1 MTDIKKT
8 ELANILA
15 ALCQC
20 EEIENKEEGCLIRME
35 SCPFIEKPC
44 GDITPYDWIAWM
56 NGEQITNSI
65 IPKPTPFGNR
75 LREWRL
81 RNNMTFSEL
90 SRLVGLSPGT
100 LSEIEIGRR
109 EPTDEQRKLIQDIIK
124 TSR

>member
-1 MTDIKKT
+1 
-8 ELANILA
+8 
-15 ALCQC
+15 
-20 EEIENKEEGCLIRME
+20 ME

-65 IPKPTPFGNR
+65 IPKPTP
-75 LREWRL
+75 L

-109 EPTDEQRKLIQDIIK
+109 EPTDEQRNLLQDIIK